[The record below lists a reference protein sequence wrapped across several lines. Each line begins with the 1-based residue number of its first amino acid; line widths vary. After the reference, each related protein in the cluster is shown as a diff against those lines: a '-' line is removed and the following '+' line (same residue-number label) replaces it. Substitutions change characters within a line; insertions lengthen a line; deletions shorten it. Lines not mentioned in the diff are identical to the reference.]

1 MNRYYGVNEDMISKK
16 ITIKGLVHDVG
27 YRLFLLNYAE
37 SMFLEQFDARNVLI
51 DGKQCLIVLVK
62 GKEEK
67 INNFVDFAKS
77 NYPQES
83 MVESVDVEDYYEEV
97 RSIDSFRQSFMVSQL
112 SKIAQAGVGMIKKQS
127 ITIEVLESVKQNTSK
142 MLKKQDKMLEKQD
155 KMLEKQDETIKV
167 IKEESEKT
175 REVIIMESRKT
186 RSVLKEKI
194 DVDIEGIKNE
204 IIEIKT
210 TLSKLKEKVGLD

>member
-1 MNRYYGVNEDMISKK
+1 MISKK

-51 DGKQCLIVLVK
+51 NGKPCLIVLVK

-77 NYPQES
+77 NYPPES

-112 SKIAQAGVGMIKKQS
+112 SKIAQVGVGMIKKQS
-127 ITIEVLESVKQNTSK
+127 RTIEVLESVKQDTS
-142 MLKKQDKMLEKQD
+142 KMLEKQD

-194 DVDIEGIKNE
+194 DVEIESIKNE
-204 IIEIKT
+204 IIYIKT

>member
-1 MNRYYGVNEDMISKK
+1 MIAKK

-37 SMFLEQFDARNVLI
+37 SMFLEKFDARNVFI

-83 MVESVDVEDYYEEV
+83 MVESVEVEDYSEEV
-97 RSIDSFRQSFMVSQL
+97 RSIDSFRQYFMVSQL
-112 SKIAQAGVGMIKKQS
+112 AKIAQAGVGMIKKQS
-127 ITIEVLESVKQNTSK
+127 RTIEVLESVKQDTSK
-142 MLKKQDKMLEKQD
+142 MLEKQDKMLEKQDKMLEKQDKMLEKQD

-167 IKEESEKT
+167 IKEE
-175 REVIIMESRKT
+175 
-186 RSVLKEKI
+186 
-194 DVDIEGIKNE
+194 
-204 IIEIKT
+204 
-210 TLSKLKEKVGLD
+210 